1 MTEPRAAYDD
11 PPLSILASQKAL
23 DDLASWFADNGSWIT
38 RETDG
43 LTYWGSGLAT
53 RVSYGPPTSCDGSF
67 YSRVRIVT
75 DLVREASVEGD
86 SHLAGFSRAN
96 LLNAPLP
103 DPAGPG
109 RIRLHAGFWA
119 FHDVFPT
126 INLLLGKVVLLQ
138 AAEAARTAPAAASLV
153 GGTPD
158 VTPHPERGVPAGR
171 DPFLAAMEA
180 EFRRAGGYPCRWP
193 ADDFGRLAQ
202 LFRDPPCLEVNA
214 DDCGL
219 TAEFPFLGESCLLR
233 LVSNHVHPVYG
244 RGLRLSLDLP
254 TYGLPADRRELARRL
269 NRGEREHPPG
279 VHFFG
284 AWRPSD
290 YGVVFEAFLPNW
302 LGSDSRAH
310 HFATSMVIRAHWVAH
325 TVFNDDWTRVPGTTA
340 AQRALSTVVP
350 S

>member
-1 MTEPRAAYDD
+1 MTEIRAAYDD

-23 DDLASWFADNGSWIT
+23 DDLASWFAANGSWIT

-53 RVSYGPPTSCDGSF
+53 RVSYGPPTSCDGSL

-103 DPAGPG
+103 DPSGPG

-119 FHDVFPT
+119 FHDVYPT
-126 INLLLGKVVLLQ
+126 INLLLGKIVLLQ
-138 AAEAARTAPAAASLV
+138 AAEAVRTASAAASLV

-180 EFRRAGGYPCRWP
+180 EFRRVGGYPCGW
-193 ADDFGRLAQ
+193 
-202 LFRDPPCLEVNA
+202 
-214 DDCGL
+214 
-219 TAEFPFLGESCLLR
+219 
-233 LVSNHVHPVYG
+233 
-244 RGLRLSLDLP
+244 
-254 TYGLPADRRELARRL
+254 PADRRELARRL

-284 AWRPSD
+284 EWRPSE